1 MALKKMIVIV
11 LMGTRAAVYEN
22 IFSNYV
28 KSMILLQI
36 NGT

>member
-11 LMGTRAAVYEN
+11 LMGTRAVVYEN